1 MKDIMNAKDTL
12 LKAADLVG
20 GDRARQHGDKLDNM
34 TKIATLWNAWLLVRR
49 NPASELTAFDVA
61 QMMALMKKARTQS
74 GSYNPDDLI
83 DDAGYTGVAAE
94 IASLIEGDLSEKA
107 RLEEIIAK
115 VPPAR
120 TPFTELWDRSKAKA
134 PSIWYDEDDP
144 VSGQNG

>member
-1 MKDIMNAKDTL
+1 MNAHDTL
-12 LKAADLVG
+12 SKAAELVG
-20 GDRARQHGDKLDNM
+20 GDRARQHGDKLENM
-34 TKIATLWNAWLLVRR
+34 TKIATLWNAWLLIRR

-94 IASLIEGDLSEKA
+94 IASHIEGELPEK
-107 RLEEIIAK
+107 RRWDEILAEAHAK
-115 VPPAR
+115 
-120 TPFTELWDRSKAKA
+120 S
-134 PSIWYDEDDP
+134 PSIWYDDDDP

>member
-1 MKDIMNAKDTL
+1 MNAQDTL
-12 LKAADLVG
+12 KKAAELVG

-34 TKIATLWNAWLLVRR
+34 TRIATLWNAWLVIRR

-94 IASLIEGDLSEKA
+94 IASHIEGELSEKA
-107 RLEEIIAK
+107 RIETRIAR
-115 VPPAR
+115 AR
-120 TPFTELWDRSKAKA
+120 AKS
-134 PSIWYDEDDP
+134 PSIWFDDDDP